1 MKTLSLVI
9 LLSIALA
16 ACSKNESAGN
26 SSSQFEEK
34 KEQNAEDNSAIVR
47 AELELKRQAT
57 LLVRGKGSDENL
69 LKSFNQYLDSTGSKS
84 YTQTNASNL
93 RAELFA
99 IFNGRI
105 SMYLNML
112 NASLEGKKSTIVLEI
127 DDNDSSSAL
136 NALQTLYNSLGTRK
150 NRTQLS
156 LAEQYLIF
164 DITIYLKKKFA
175 TQNQEMIP
183 TATIVKFLKEQ
194 IQANKENPQ
203 DAFFAYQV
211 ANEILDSSDGL
222 YTVFYPILSQIKING
237 NSNLN
242 EVELFKKLS
251 MYALEKNLTDFIQDK
266 ENIGQY
272 FGNISFIASNKIEKL
287 QKLGFDQRLGYFET
301 LDYAFKAFNGYLG
314 KIASDYSLSVQET
327 TAIQDNFIAT
337 TYFDLIN
344 SLNNNTDTYT
354 RLFQESCLNFKSKE
368 LDLIIKAYTLRVD
381 RTQKIPCISFL
392 KDKISNKNFDYITIL
407 NSLLDAEVNELHII
421 KREDLKQYFSLYN
434 KYVLTNLIL
443 NIVSEHGFQDQNE
456 DQSSKTKRHE
466 YVYNMYEASKNNIK
480 DLLEIREVTEV
491 SELNSL
497 TPTTAKDSRKVIY
510 LPAGIYTGNLYTDSE
525 LLLHPLAVIASKE
538 KILQLEVNS
547 ISGGRIDSNYNFIN
561 SLLVLNQELNQKVSR
576 GSSPVQQGRN
586 TVYAGPGAAK
596 RECGKGAGGKPGGGD
611 GGHRECDTIYPNPIY
626 TISRRVTPAT
636 TPSQAYPGL
645 TGPGAASIKLVIK
658 SRTIIETPVFSMG
671 LQGYRG
677 NQGINAPTCNSSN
690 EYQVYS
696 GIEYS
701 VTCIEQSCPAA
712 ANQYDS
718 ILSKFHS
725 YAGISGNGGQGGP
738 GGNITII
745 GKSDSSYPALSLG
758 GLGGVA
764 GESALCTYPG
774 QSNLTGSNGSLGLNG
789 SVEIIK

>member
-1 MKTLSLVI
+1 MKTLPLIILVLI
-9 LLSIALA
+9 LT
-16 ACSKNESAGN
+16 ACSKNESGPAA
-26 SSSQFEEK
+26 SSLAV
-34 KEQNAEDNSAIVR
+34 EQNEQKTENNAGILN
-47 AELELKRQAT
+47 AELELKKQAT
-57 LLVRGKGSDENL
+57 LLVQGIGSDENL
-69 LKSFNQYLDSTGSKS
+69 LQSFNQYLSSATLKS
-84 YTQTNASNL
+84 YTQANASNL

-112 NASLEGKKSTIVLEI
+112 NASLEGKRSTIVLEI
-127 DDNDSSSAL
+127 DDNDPSSAL

-222 YTVFYPILSQIKING
+222 YTVFYQILSQIKINE

-266 ENIGQY
+266 EDISNY

-314 KIASDYSLSVQET
+314 KVASDYSLSIQET
-327 TAIQDNFIAT
+327 AAIQDKFITT

-368 LDLIIKAYTLRVD
+368 LDLIIKTYTLRVD

-392 KDKISNKNFDYITIL
+392 KDKISNKKFDYITTL
-407 NSLLDAEVNELHII
+407 NSLMDAEVNELHIV

-443 NIVSEHGFQDQNE
+443 NIVSEHGFQDQND
-456 DQSSKTKRHE
+456 DQASKNKRHE
-466 YVYNMYEASKNNIK
+466 YVYNMYEASKNNLK
-480 DLLEIREVTEV
+480 DLLVLREITEV
-491 SELNSL
+491 SDLNSL
-497 TPTTAKDSRKVIY
+497 TPTTKDSRKIIY
-510 LPAGIYTGNLYTDSE
+510 LPAGIYTGNLHTDSE
-525 LLLHPLAVIASKE
+525 LILHPLVVISSTEKE
-538 KILQLEVNS
+538 LQLEVNS

-561 SLLVLNQELNQKVSR
+561 SLLVLNKELNQNVSR
-576 GSSPVQQGRN
+576 GSNPIQQGRTQVLTGYK
-586 TVYAGPGAAK
+586 TVRVRC
-596 RECGKGAGGKPGGGD
+596 REGGGGKTGND
-611 GGHRECDTIYPNPIY
+611 GNHECAAPESIPVY
-626 TISRRVTPAT
+626 TVSRRVTPAIA
-636 TPSQAYPGL
+636 PSQAYPGL
-645 TGPGAASIKLVIK
+645 TGPGAASIKLVIR

-671 LQGYRG
+671 LKGYRG

-696 GIEYS
+696 GIDYAVS
-701 VTCIEQSCPAA
+701 CDGDRCPAV

-758 GLGGVA
+758 GPGGVP

-774 QSNLTGSNGSLGLNG
+774 QPNLIGSNGSLGLNG